1 MAPELAYATM
11 ERGGV
16 KTGGSGEQVRE
27 KAGDLAQEG
36 TLGFNTSKLLE
47 EREGYD
53 LRVRELLEG
62 LVVTS
67 FGTEPV
73 VIPFRSI
80 DVIELPPPPLPT
92 MSSR

>member
-1 MAPELAYATM
+1 M

-16 KTGGSGEQVRE
+16 KTDGCGEQVRE

-53 LRVRELLEG
+53 LRVSELLEG

-67 FGTEPV
+67 FGIEPV
-73 VIPFRSI
+73 VSI
-80 DVIELPPPPLPT
+80 VHWQNKIVKAA
-92 MSSR
+92 SSKRTSCGVSSDRAI